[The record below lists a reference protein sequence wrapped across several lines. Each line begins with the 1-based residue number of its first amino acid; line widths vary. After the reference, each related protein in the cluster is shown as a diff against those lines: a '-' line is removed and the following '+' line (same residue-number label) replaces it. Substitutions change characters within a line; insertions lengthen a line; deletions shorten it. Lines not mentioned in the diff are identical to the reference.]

1 VLKVKK
7 VFIALFVLL
16 LVFSVVATVAY
27 DVTVNYARE
36 LENDKI
42 DLKKENEAL
51 RENLWEAKF
60 FTEMQSNWTSKTL
73 EERGVSSPKSFE
85 LALSL
90 YEQKDRD
97 FGQYSDFQALT
108 ATYMVLVSEQPAIPL
123 QENVSWLYTC
133 LDSLEADAED
143 RGDLNDPRNQ
153 QLLQEAWDAFNELD
167 SSVPPMPN

>member
-1 VLKVKK
+1 
-7 VFIALFVLL
+7 
-16 LVFSVVATVAY
+16 
-27 DVTVNYARE
+27 
-36 LENDKI
+36 
-42 DLKKENEAL
+42 
-51 RENLWEAKF
+51 
-60 FTEMQSNWTSKTL
+60 L